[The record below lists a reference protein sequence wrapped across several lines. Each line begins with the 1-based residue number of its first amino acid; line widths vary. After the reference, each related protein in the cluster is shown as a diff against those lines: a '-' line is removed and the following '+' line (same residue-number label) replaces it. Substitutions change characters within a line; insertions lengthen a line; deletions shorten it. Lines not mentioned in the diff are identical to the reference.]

1 MKRNVGLGVA
11 FVLAARIVAAD
22 PLPPEFGGGEIPAT
36 KDVLKSESAVAK
48 NLDKFAAALAKCYAA
63 GIKAIFAGLP
73 DPGPD
78 CIATASTKYDTTSAK
93 LVPPPCVDQAGL
105 RGAVQADFAFTVNR
119 GLFCAGSVALP
130 NAYGFLTRVPP
141 DADTLKAESAAAK
154 NLAKLTAALA
164 KCYEKGVAN
173 VVAARDSAL
182 TACADK
188 ARLKYDTQAGKL
200 LPPTCLDQSAIADGV
215 AARAR
220 DYDASEF
227 CD

>member
-1 MKRNVGLGVA
+1 MKWTVVLGAAVVLGVR
-11 FVLAARIVAAD
+11 VVAAD
-22 PLPPEFGGGEIPAT
+22 PLPPEFGGGETPAT

-48 NLDKFAAALAKCYAA
+48 NLDKFSAALAKCYAA

-78 CIATASTKYDTTSAK
+78 CIATASTKYDTASAK
-93 LVPPPCVDQAGL
+93 LVPPPCIDQAGL

-119 GLFCAGSVALP
+119 GLFCAGSAALP
-130 NAYGFLTRVPP
+130 NAYGFLTRLPP
-141 DADTLKAESAAAK
+141 DADTLKTESAAAK
-154 NLAKLTAALA
+154 NLAKLAAALA

-173 VVAARDSAL
+173 VVAGRDSAL

-188 ARLKYDTQAGKL
+188 ARLKYDTQAAKL
-200 LPPTCLDQSAIADGV
+200 LPPACVDQAAVADGM

-220 DYDASEF
+220 DYNASRF